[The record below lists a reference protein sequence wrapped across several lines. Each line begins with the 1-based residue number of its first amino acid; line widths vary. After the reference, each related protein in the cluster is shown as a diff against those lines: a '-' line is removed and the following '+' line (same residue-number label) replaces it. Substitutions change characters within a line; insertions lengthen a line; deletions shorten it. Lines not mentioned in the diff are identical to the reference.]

1 MSEEYLRARRIAY
14 AAAFAAL
21 LAVASYVSFA
31 IPLTD
36 VPFTLQVLVV
46 LLAGFVLGPGLGA
59 LSVVLY
65 IVLGA
70 VGVPV
75 FAGGAAGIGVVLGPL
90 GGYIISW
97 VFAAALAGWLGQRGL
112 ALRLVA
118 VVAGV
123 AVIYMGGVTG
133 LHIAQGVSWRNGVLV
148 GAVPFLPFDL
158 VKGVVA
164 ALIAP
169 QLRRLA
175 LQQEG

>member
-1 MSEEYLRARRIAY
+1 MSEEYRRAQRIAY

-31 IPLTD
+31 LPFTD

-46 LLAGFVLGPGLGA
+46 LLAGFVLGPGLAA

-75 FAGGAAGIGVVLGPL
+75 FAGGEAGIGVVLGPL
-90 GGYIISW
+90 GGYIVGW
-97 VFAAALAGWLGQRGL
+97 PFAAAIAGSFARRGV
-112 ALRLVA
+112 ALRLLGAALGIVCVYA
-118 VVAGV
+118 F
-123 AVIYMGGVTG
+123 GVTG
-133 LHIAQGVSWRNGVLV
+133 LHLAQGVPWRSAVLV
-148 GAVPFLPFDL
+148 GALPFVAFDAL
-158 VKGVVA
+158 KGIVA

-169 QLRRLA
+169 PLRRLA
-175 LQQEG
+175 AEEA